1 MEQSTQLNRENQL
14 AINDIL
20 SVMGDR
26 KMYIN
31 EKKLYI
37 NSIDLLHKLGYYK
50 KEVNNNS
57 EKVSLYWRFR

>member
-1 MEQSTQLNRENQL
+1 MEQNILLSKENQL

-37 NSIDLLHKLGYYK
+37 NAIDLLHKLGYYK
-50 KEVNNNS
+50 KEVNNS
-57 EKVSLYWRFR
+57 EKVSLYWRYR